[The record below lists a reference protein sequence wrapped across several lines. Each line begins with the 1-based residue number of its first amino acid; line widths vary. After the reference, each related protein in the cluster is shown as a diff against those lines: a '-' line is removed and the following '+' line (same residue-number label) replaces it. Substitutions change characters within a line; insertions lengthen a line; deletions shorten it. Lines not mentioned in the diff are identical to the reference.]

1 MQLDKNLLLEFE
13 NSIDTINPETGNIPV
28 KILGFG
34 EISIVFQLGNN
45 ENIVYKRLPI
55 FESKEQV
62 TRHIR
67 AFNVYQQNLL
77 VNKIGLQLVPS
88 AFEYIDLGK
97 EPLTLFLAQQKV
109 NPENFCHKLI
119 HKVTKD
125 EVFIMFHLLMTEL
138 HKIFT
143 FNRNSRDIKVG
154 IDSQISNWAVKN
166 FAETNGKITNSTQ
179 FLYLDTSTP
188 MFRIDKKEAMEAELF
203 LKSAPS
209 FLRFILKL
217 AFLQEVLDRYYD
229 WRLVAID
236 MMANL
241 FKEQRKDL
249 ISGCLEVVN
258 TFYQNEAKDFKIK
271 PITKKEILDYYEND
285 KQIWSIFQS
294 ARKFDRFLTTNLLH
308 KKYMFYLP
316 PSIKR

>member
-1 MQLDKNLLLEFE
+1 
-13 NSIDTINPETGNIPV
+13 
-28 KILGFG
+28 
-34 EISIVFQLGNN
+34 
-45 ENIVYKRLPI
+45 
-55 FESKEQV
+55 
-62 TRHIR
+62 
-67 AFNVYQQNLL
+67 VYQQNLL